1 MKEFLKS
8 AAFKILVAVAL
19 FLIGIMIYAASTG
32 GVSTIP
38 ATITGAIVTPL
49 QSLAS
54 AVSDGFDSFVGIFT
68 DSNALREENEALQ
81 EEINELRKNQV
92 ETDELRRLNELYREF
107 LELKEENPDYQ
118 FADGRVISMDPADK
132 YGNFTIDAGSLK
144 GVKADDPVITPDGL
158 VGVVYEVGLNYAK
171 VRTIL
176 DPATQVSA
184 YVSRTGSGG
193 VTGGS
198 ASLAEEGKLR
208 LNLLPR
214 DSGASSGDYV
224 ATSGRG
230 GIYPEQLLIGTIV
243 DIQPESDALTM
254 YAVIEPFADL
264 KNLTAVFVITGFD
277 GQGENVPE

>member
-8 AAFKILVAVAL
+8 VAFKALVVVAL

-49 QSLAS
+49 QSLATT
-54 AVSDGFDSFVGIFT
+54 VSDGFNSFIGIFT
-68 DSNALREENEALQ
+68 DSNALREENERLQ
-81 EEINELRKNQV
+81 SEVNELRRQ
-92 ETDELRRLNELYREF
+92 NELYREF
-107 LELKEENPDYQ
+107 LELKEQNPDYQ
-118 FADGRVISMDPADK
+118 FADGRVIAMDPADK
-132 YGNFTIDAGSLK
+132 YGNFTIDAGSLE
-144 GVKADDPVITPDGL
+144 GVKANDPVVTPDGL

-184 YVSRTGSGG
+184 YVSRTRSGG

-198 ASLAEEGKLR
+198 ASLAQEGLLR
-208 LNLLPR
+208 LNLLSR
-214 DSGASSGDYV
+214 DSGAATGDYV
-224 ATSGRG
+224 VTSGRG
-230 GIYPEQLLIGTIV
+230 GIYPEGLLIGTIQE
-243 DIQPESDALTM
+243 IQPESDALTM

-264 KNLTAVFVITGFD
+264 KNLSDVFVIISFD
-277 GQGENVPE
+277 GQGENAEE

>member
-8 AAFKILVAVAL
+8 VAFKVIVVVAL

-54 AVSDGFDSFVGIFT
+54 TISNGFNDFIGIFT
-68 DSNALREENEALQ
+68 DSNALRAENEQLQ
-81 EEINELRKNQV
+81 AEINELRKNQV

-107 LELKEENPDYQ
+107 LELKEQHPDYQ

-144 GVKADDPVITPDGL
+144 GIEANDPVITPEGL

-176 DPATQVSA
+176 DPATQASA
-184 YVSRTGSGG
+184 YVSRTRSGG
-193 VTGGS
+193 VTGGT
-198 ASLAEEGKLR
+198 ASLAQEGKLR
-208 LNLLPR
+208 LNLLAR
-214 DSGASSGDYV
+214 DSGAATGDYV
-224 ATSGRG
+224 VTSGRG
-230 GIYPEQLLIGTIV
+230 GIYPEQLLIGTIEE
-243 DIQPESDALTM
+243 IQPESDALTM
-254 YAVIEPFADL
+254 YAVIKPFADL
-264 KNLTAVFVITGFD
+264 QNLSSVFVITGFD
-277 GQGENVPE
+277 GQGEDAS

>member
-8 AAFKILVAVAL
+8 VAFKVIVAVGL

-49 QSLAS
+49 QSLATTIS
-54 AVSDGFDSFVGIFT
+54 NGFNSFIGIFT
-68 DSNALREENEALQ
+68 DSNTLRAENEKLQ
-81 EEINELRKNQV
+81 NEINELRKNQV

-107 LELKEENPDYQ
+107 LELKEQHPDYQ
-118 FADGRVISMDPADK
+118 FADGRVIAMDPADK

-144 GVKADDPVITPDGL
+144 GVKADDPVITPEGL

-184 YVSRTGSGG
+184 YVSRTRSGG

-198 ASLAEEGKLR
+198 VSLAQEEKLR
-208 LNLLPR
+208 LNLLSR
-214 DSGASSGDYV
+214 DSGAATGDYV
-224 ATSGRG
+224 VTSGKG
-230 GIYPEQLLIGTIV
+230 GIYPEQLLIGTIEE
-243 DIQPESDALTM
+243 IQPESDALTM
-254 YAVIEPFADL
+254 YAVIKPFADL
-264 KNLTAVFVITGFD
+264 KNLSAVFVIIDFD
-277 GQGENVPE
+277 GQGEEIE